1 MLRQTLGAA
10 VLLWTLLF
18 LPALLFVPRQTEEE
32 HPLLSA
38 EQTFGSAPS
47 VEAASDAA
55 HTLRLWKDG
64 AAEELSVEEYLQGV
78 LRGEMPAAFH
88 MEALK
93 AQTVAE
99 RTYLYY
105 QMAAGEKPSHPQADV
120 CTDPACC
127 TAYLTEVAARE
138 KWGAAFEECN
148 EKILEAVSATDGQ
161 VMYYGGEPI
170 MAVFHSSSAGMT
182 ATSGEVWT
190 ADLPYLV
197 SVESPESADTVPNY
211 YSVSTFTAAEF
222 REKFS
227 ADYPTAKWG
236 EKTKDW
242 VGDVVRTDTGRV
254 ESATIG
260 GVEVSGQDL
269 RRMFSLRST
278 SFTIETGEEDITF
291 RVTGYGHGVGMS
303 QYGANALA
311 QEGKTWQEI
320 LQWYYTGITIEDYT
334 TP

>member
-10 VLLWTLLF
+10 VLLWVLLF

-55 HTLRLWKDG
+55 HTLRLWRDG

-105 QMAAGEKPSHPQADV
+105 QMAAGAKPSHPQADV

-127 TAYLTEVAARE
+127 TAYLTEEAARE
-138 KWGAAFEECN
+138 KWGTAFEACN
-148 EKILEAVSATDGQ
+148 EKILKAVSATDGQ
-161 VMYYGGEPI
+161 VMYYGGEPL
-170 MAVFHSSSAGMT
+170 MAVFHSSSAGVT

-211 YSVSTFTAAEF
+211 YSVNTFAAAEF
-222 REKFS
+222 REKVS
-227 ADYPTAKWG
+227 SHYPAAKWG
-236 EKTKDW
+236 ETAKDW
-242 VGDVVRTDTGRV
+242 VSDVVRTDTGRV
-254 ESATIG
+254 ESVTIG

-269 RRMFSLRST
+269 RRIFSLRST
-278 SFTIETGEEDITF
+278 SFTIEAGEGDITF

-303 QYGANALA
+303 QLGAVAMA
-311 QEGKTWQEI
+311 KKGESFYSI
-320 LQWYYTGITIEDYT
+320 LSAYYPGTVIGII
-334 TP
+334 

>member
-10 VLLWTLLF
+10 VLLWALLF
-18 LPALLFVPRQTEEE
+18 LPALLLAPREVEEE
-32 HPLLSA
+32 HPLLSSG
-38 EQTFGSAPS
+38 QTVSDA
-47 VEAASDAA
+47 VEMEVASDAA
-55 HTLRLWKDG
+55 HSLRLWKEG
-64 AAEELSVEEYLQGV
+64 AAVELSVEEYLQGV

-99 RTYLYY
+99 RPYLYY
-105 QMAAGEKPSHPQADV
+105 QMAAGAKPSHPQADV
-120 CTDPACC
+120 CTDPSCC
-127 TAYLTEVAARE
+127 TAYLTEAAARE

-148 EKILEAVSATDGQ
+148 EKILEAVSSTDGQ

-170 MAVFHSSSAGMT
+170 MAVFPSSSAGVT

-211 YSVSTFTAAEF
+211 YSVKTFTASEF
-222 REKFS
+222 REMFS
-227 ADYPTAKWG
+227 AAYPTAKWG
-236 EKTKDW
+236 EKTGEW
-242 VGDVVRTDTGRV
+242 VSDVVRTDTGRV

-269 RRMFSLRST
+269 RRIFSLRST
-278 SFTIETGEEDITF
+278 SFTIEAGEGDITF

-311 QEGKTWQEI
+311 QEGKTWREI

-334 TP
+334 TS

>member
-1 MLRQTLGAA
+1 MLRQALGAS
-10 VLLWTLLF
+10 VLLWVLLF
-18 LPALLFVPRQTEEE
+18 LPALLLAPRQAEED
-32 HPLLSA
+32 HPLLEDGQMVSSSA
-38 EQTFGSAPS
+38 E
-47 VEAASDAA
+47 VEIASDQN

-64 AAEELSVEEYLQGV
+64 AAVELSVEEYLQGV

-88 MEALK
+88 QEALK

-105 QMAAGEKPSHPQADV
+105 QMEAGAKASHPQADV
-120 CTDPACC
+120 CTDPGCC
-127 TAYLTEVAARE
+127 TAYLTEEAARE

-170 MAVFHSSSAGMT
+170 MAVFHSSSAGVT

-197 SVESPESADTVPNY
+197 SVESPESAETVPNY
-211 YSVSTFTAAEF
+211 YSVNTFSAEEF
-222 REKFS
+222 RKKFS
-227 ADYPTAKWG
+227 AAYPAAKWG
-236 EKTKDW
+236 EKVSEW

-254 ESATIG
+254 ESATVG
-260 GVEVSGQDL
+260 GITVTGQEL
-269 RRMFSLRST
+269 RSIFSLRST
-278 SFTIETGEEDITF
+278 SFTIEAGEDITF

-303 QYGANALA
+303 QYGANTLA

-320 LQWYYTGITIEDYT
+320 LQWYYTGITIGDYT
-334 TP
+334 TS

>member
-1 MLRQTLGAA
+1 MLRQALGAG
-10 VLLWTLLF
+10 VLLWVLLF
-18 LPALLFVPRQTEEE
+18 LPALLFAPRQAEEE
-32 HPLLSA
+32 HPLLQQG
-38 EQTFGSAPS
+38 QTVNS
-47 VEAASDAA
+47 VEELEAASDAA
-55 HTLRLWKDG
+55 HSLRLWKDE
-64 AAEELSVEEYLQGV
+64 AAVELSVEEYLQGV

-93 AQTVAE
+93 AQAVAE

-105 QMAAGEKPSHPQADV
+105 QMAAGAKGSHPRADV

-127 TAYLTEVAARE
+127 TAYLTEEAARE
-138 KWGAAFEECN
+138 KWGVAFEECN
-148 EKILEAVSATDGQ
+148 EKILEAVAATDGQ

-197 SVESPESADTVPNY
+197 SVESPESADNVPNY
-211 YSVSTFTAAEF
+211 YSVNTFTAEEF
-222 REKFS
+222 RERLS
-227 ADYPTAKWG
+227 AVYPTAKWE
-236 EKTKDW
+236 EKVSGW

-260 GVEVSGQDL
+260 GVEVSGQEL
-269 RRMFSLRST
+269 RRIFSLRST
-278 SFTIETGEEDITF
+278 SFSIDVGEEDITF

-303 QYGANALA
+303 QYGANTLA
-311 QEGKTWQEI
+311 QEGKSWQEI

>member
-10 VLLWTLLF
+10 VLLWVLLF
-18 LPALLFVPRQTEEE
+18 LPALLLAPREVEEE
-32 HPLLSA
+32 HPLLQQEQMVSSPA
-38 EQTFGSAPS
+38 E
-47 VEAASDAA
+47 VEISSDKSHA
-55 HTLRLWKDG
+55 LRLWTEGK
-64 AAEELSVEEYLQGV
+64 AVEMSVEEYLQGV

-105 QMAAGEKPSHPQADV
+105 QMAAGAKGSHPQADV

-127 TAYLTEVAARE
+127 TAYLTEEAARE
-138 KWGAAFEECN
+138 KWGADFEECN

-170 MAVFHSSSAGMT
+170 MAVFHSSSAGVT

-211 YSVSTFTAAEF
+211 YSVNTFTAAEF

-227 ADYPTAKWG
+227 VAYPAAKWG
-236 EKTKDW
+236 DKTKDW
-242 VGDVVRTDTGRV
+242 VSDVVRTDTGRV
-254 ESATIG
+254 ESATVG

-269 RRMFSLRST
+269 RRIFSLRST
-278 SFTIETGEEDITF
+278 SFTIEAGEGDITF

-303 QYGANALA
+303 QYGANTLA
-311 QEGKTWQEI
+311 QEGKTWREI

-334 TP
+334 TS

>member
-10 VLLWTLLF
+10 VLLWALLF
-18 LPALLFVPRQTEEE
+18 LPALLLAPREVEEE
-32 HPLLSA
+32 HPLLQQGQVVSNPA
-38 EQTFGSAPS
+38 E
-47 VEAASDAA
+47 VEISSDAA
-55 HTLRLWKDG
+55 HSLRLWKEG
-64 AAEELSVEEYLQGV
+64 TAVEMSVEEYLQGV

-105 QMAAGEKPSHPQADV
+105 QIAAGTKGSHPQADV
-120 CTDPACC
+120 CTDPSCC
-127 TAYLTEVAARE
+127 TAYLTEEAARE

-211 YSVSTFTAAEF
+211 YSVNTFTAAEF

-227 ADYPTAKWG
+227 SRYPAAKWG
-236 EKTKDW
+236 EKTKNW
-242 VGDVVRTDTGRV
+242 VSAVVRTDTGRV

-260 GVEVSGQDL
+260 GVEVSGQEL
-269 RRMFSLRST
+269 RSIFSLRST
-278 SFTIETGEEDITF
+278 SFTIEAGETDITF

-303 QYGANALA
+303 QYGANTLA

>member
-10 VLLWTLLF
+10 VLLWVLLF
-18 LPALLFVPRQTEEE
+18 LPALLLAPREVEEE
-32 HPLLSA
+32 HPLLQQEQMVSSPA
-38 EQTFGSAPS
+38 E
-47 VEAASDAA
+47 VEISSDES
-55 HTLRLWKDG
+55 HSLRLWTEGKVV
-64 AAEELSVEEYLQGV
+64 EMSVEEYLQGV

-105 QMAAGEKPSHPQADV
+105 QMAAGAKGSHPQADV

-127 TAYLTEVAARE
+127 TAYLTEEAARE
-138 KWGAAFEECN
+138 KWGANFEECN
-148 EKILEAVSATDGQ
+148 EKILEAVSSTDGQ

-170 MAVFHSSSAGMT
+170 MAVFHSSSAGVT

-211 YSVSTFTAAEF
+211 YSVNTFTAAEF

-227 ADYPTAKWG
+227 ADYPAAKWG
-236 EKTKDW
+236 DKTKDW
-242 VGDVVRTDTGRV
+242 VSDVVRTDTGRV
-254 ESATIG
+254 ESATVG

-269 RRMFSLRST
+269 RRIFSLRST
-278 SFTIETGEEDITF
+278 SFTIEAGEGDITF

-303 QYGANALA
+303 QYGANTLA
-311 QEGKTWQEI
+311 QEGKTWREI

-334 TP
+334 TS

>member
-10 VLLWTLLF
+10 VLLWVLLF
-18 LPALLFVPRQTEEE
+18 LPALLLAPREVEEE
-32 HPLLSA
+32 HPLLQQGQTVSSPA
-38 EQTFGSAPS
+38 E
-47 VEAASDAA
+47 VEASSDES
-55 HTLRLWKDG
+55 HSLRLWTEG
-64 AAEELSVEEYLQGV
+64 TAVEMSVEEYLQGV

-105 QMAAGEKPSHPQADV
+105 QMAAGAKPNHPQADV

-127 TAYLTEVAARE
+127 TAYLTEEAARE
-138 KWGAAFEECN
+138 KWGTAFEECN

-211 YSVSTFTAAEF
+211 YSVNTFTAAEF
-222 REKFS
+222 RETFS
-227 ADYPTAKWG
+227 AAYPAAKWG
-236 EKTKDW
+236 DKTKEW
-242 VGDVVRTDTGRV
+242 VSDVVRTDTGRV

-269 RRMFSLRST
+269 RRIFSLRST
-278 SFTIETGEEDITF
+278 SFTIEAGEGDITF

-303 QYGANALA
+303 QYGANTLA
-311 QEGKTWQEI
+311 QEGKTWREI

-334 TP
+334 TS

>member
-10 VLLWTLLF
+10 VLLWALLF
-18 LPALLFVPRQTEEE
+18 LPALLFAPREVEEE
-32 HPLLSA
+32 HPLLPQGQVVSS
-38 EQTFGSAPS
+38 TGS
-47 VEAASDAA
+47 VEVASDAA
-55 HTLRLWKDG
+55 HSLRLWKDG
-64 AAEELSVEEYLQGV
+64 TAVELSVEEYLQGV

-105 QMAAGEKPSHPQADV
+105 QMAAGAKGSHPQADV

-127 TAYLTEVAARE
+127 TAYLTEEAARE

-211 YSVSTFTAAEF
+211 YSVSTFTPSEF
-222 REKFS
+222 REKFN
-227 ADYPTAKWG
+227 AAYPAAKWG
-236 EKTKDW
+236 EKVSDW
-242 VGDVVRTDTGRV
+242 VTDVVRTDTGRV
-254 ESATIG
+254 ESATVG
-260 GVEVSGQDL
+260 GVEVSGQEL
-269 RRMFSLRST
+269 RSIFSLRSA
-278 SFTIETGEEDITF
+278 SFTIEAGEDITF

-303 QYGANALA
+303 QYGANTLA
-311 QEGKTWQEI
+311 QEGKSWREI
-320 LQWYYTGITIEDYT
+320 LQWYYTGVTIEDYT

>member
-1 MLRQTLGAA
+1 MLRQALGAA
-10 VLLWTLLF
+10 VLLWMLLF
-18 LPALLFVPRQTEEE
+18 LPALLFAPQEEE
-32 HPLLSA
+32 ETHPLLQQGQTVSSA
-38 EQTFGSAPS
+38 
-47 VEAASDAA
+47 VEIEENSDAA
-55 HTLRLWKDG
+55 HSLRLWQEG
-64 AAEELSVEEYLQGV
+64 RAVELSVEKYLQGV

-105 QMAAGEKPSHPQADV
+105 QMGAGAKASHPQADV

-127 TAYLTEVAARE
+127 TAYLTEEAARE

-148 EKILEAVSATDGQ
+148 EKILQAVSSTDGQ

-211 YSVSTFTAAEF
+211 YSVNTFTAAEF
-222 REKFS
+222 REKFT
-227 ADYPTAKWG
+227 AAYPTAKWG

-242 VGDVVRTDTGRV
+242 VTSVVRTDTGRV

-269 RRMFSLRST
+269 RRIFSLRST
-278 SFTIETGEEDITF
+278 SFTIETGEDITF

-303 QYGANALA
+303 QYGANTLA

-320 LQWYYTGITIEDYT
+320 LQWYYTDITIEDYT